1 MDKLTDEQQIVLDQF
16 SEITN
21 FDKEKED
28 KKVLRLLT
36 VCNWNLET
44 AIARYFDND
53 FPQLLDDH
61 HFSSIYSDTQ
71 SFNGNTDSVFTNQSV
86 APPSNRS
93 SSPPNV
99 SPFFNPPDISFQAS
113 LVNASD
119 ELLVPKFQRA
129 LPINNKWKFQAGLL
143 KPSSEMTKLNPL
155 LTSLVF
161 ILMLIPK
168 FFLLLGYGLNRV
180 FGDYAPH
187 LFKFLGLRKDE
198 DDFPS
203 HPTHNSP
210 DDVAQHDIRK
220 YVAEISG
227 KEGEQLPPIYNGEFN
242 SAFEECR
249 KNLKW
254 FCLILFNS
262 ESSSAER
269 IIKEIITNER
279 FVEFIKRNDVVLY
292 LGDVSYPEAY
302 EVGTSY
308 RAYGLPYLSLIANV
322 SLNGLSYP
330 EFSIVCKCQRLLDGF
345 NPTTNNNSISK
356 LLKRLNRIIEKYEP
370 QLVTQRF
377 DKQEAEMSRII
388 REQQDNAYKE
398 SLLKDKQ
405 RQEEKVKKQL
415 EQDLQISKQL
425 EKESLL
431 KQNKIKAK
439 EYTIRYINNYY
450 IRDDASWVKG
460 EFTTI
465 QFRTNDGKRFVRR
478 FSKNETVFDIFMFVL
493 SKQMINSYINR
504 GVYDNDSDDDG
515 NDEESEEVYEFV
527 EEDDVLE
534 YFKDYPFK
542 YDEVENIHLDFEFD
556 LVSPMPRLRLVSNHD
571 PISEVKG
578 IWPNGS
584 LLIEPNDIYE
594 EDD

>member
-1 MDKLTDEQQIVLDQF
+1 
-16 SEITN
+16 
-21 FDKEKED
+21 
-28 KKVLRLLT
+28 
-36 VCNWNLET
+36 
-44 AIARYFDND
+44 
-53 FPQLLDDH
+53 
-61 HFSSIYSDTQ
+61 
-71 SFNGNTDSVFTNQSV
+71 
-86 APPSNRS
+86 
-93 SSPPNV
+93 
-99 SPFFNPPDISFQAS
+99 
-113 LVNASD
+113 
-119 ELLVPKFQRA
+119 
-129 LPINNKWKFQAGLL
+129 
-143 KPSSEMTKLNPL
+143 
-155 LTSLVF
+155 
-161 ILMLIPK
+161 
-168 FFLLLGYGLNRV
+168 
-180 FGDYAPH
+180 
-187 LFKFLGLRKDE
+187 
-198 DDFPS
+198 
-203 HPTHNSP
+203 
-210 DDVAQHDIRK
+210 
-220 YVAEISG
+220 
-227 KEGEQLPPIYNGEFN
+227 
-242 SAFEECR
+242 
-249 KNLKW
+249 
-254 FCLILFNS
+254 
-262 ESSSAER
+262 
-269 IIKEIITNER
+269 
-279 FVEFIKRNDVVLY
+279 
-292 LGDVSYPEAY
+292 
-302 EVGTSY
+302 
-308 RAYGLPYLSLIANV
+308 
-322 SLNGLSYP
+322 
-330 EFSIVCKCQRLLDGF
+330 
-345 NPTTNNNSISK
+345 
-356 LLKRLNRIIEKYEP
+356 
-370 QLVTQRF
+370 
-377 DKQEAEMSRII
+377 MSRII